1 MDYRIKPHV
10 PPFVQTPA
18 NSVKFEFCNCT
29 TQVGSLALTFSTQV
43 LLYGLVGSQIL
54 FVTHTHMAQC
64 QFKIVTRFRLLAD
77 LGKCLH
83 FIAIYGNP
91 ATPNKLKYYEMFKGH
106 LLKEF
111 SQ

>member
-29 TQVGSLALTFSTQV
+29 TQVGYLALTFSTQV

-54 FVTHTHMAQC
+54 FVTHTHMVERQL
-64 QFKIVTRFRLLAD
+64 KIVTRFRPLAS
-77 LGKCLH
+77 LGKYSH
-83 FIAIYGNP
+83 FIAIYGNL
-91 ATPNKLKYYEMFKGH
+91 ATPNQLKYYKKFKGH

>member
-29 TQVGSLALTFSTQV
+29 TQVGYLALALNTQV

-54 FVTHTHMAQC
+54 FVTHTHMVER
-64 QFKIVTRFRLLAD
+64 QFKIVTRFRPLAS
-77 LGKCLH
+77 LGKYSH
-83 FIAIYGNP
+83 FIAFYGSP
-91 ATPNKLKYYEMFKGH
+91 ATPFKLKYCKLFKGH